1 MFYSRKFATDAEST
15 CVEWLPFSKKN
26 AGRMIVV
33 GFSDGIVRFLGL
45 DQSSFKLIRAE
56 KVHKNSIFKIKANR
70 EGSIVAVCDV
80 QGSIFLLDLHASQLD
95 NITPYCLFETGFKI
109 NDICFDKL
117 GEKLLVACNDGKL
130 HEIDVPKMSECNF
143 DQSYLHTPKYRSLT
157 IKMLES
163 QKPKRE
169 DLELELLL
177 KKTKG
182 GAVDEVIVDEEW
194 SPEPILNATYYD
206 SECTKILCSV
216 EGKFLG
222 QYYIL
227 DMAKERP
234 IGSIESTNLN
244 RTSYMSYNESTD
256 MLLIGYRNGS
266 WELRHKYNPNLYVKK
281 QSFDQNYGV
290 TRKVGVNLENTA
302 VIAVA
307 EDGTMISYKIDHS
320 SFLKGSKGD
329 TVEKFQV
336 NLPPMILGISEAT
349 FADRIQFT
357 SEDEKDIADNTKFCL
372 QEEKLKK

>member
-1 MFYSRKFATDAEST
+1 
-15 CVEWLPFSKKN
+15 
-26 AGRMIVV
+26 MIVV

-80 QGSIFLLDLHASQLD
+80 QGSIFLLDLHASQLE

-130 HEIDVPKMSECNF
+130 HEIDVPKMSECSF
-143 DQSYLHTPKYRSLT
+143 DQSYLHTPKYRSFT
-157 IKMLES
+157 IKMMDS

-222 QYYIL
+222 QYYIV
-227 DMAKERP
+227 DMAKDRP
-234 IGSIESTNLN
+234 IGSIESTN
-244 RTSYMSYNESTD
+244 
-256 MLLIGYRNGS
+256 
-266 WELRHKYNPNLYVKK
+266 
-281 QSFDQNYGV
+281 
-290 TRKVGVNLENTA
+290 
-302 VIAVA
+302 
-307 EDGTMISYKIDHS
+307 
-320 SFLKGSKGD
+320 
-329 TVEKFQV
+329 
-336 NLPPMILGISEAT
+336 
-349 FADRIQFT
+349 
-357 SEDEKDIADNTKFCL
+357 
-372 QEEKLKK
+372 